1 MTTRRL
7 GYVLAGLL
15 TAALIVYLAFATGV
29 VAPYLDGYDVANP
42 EGYDHATVSVVDAE
56 SGEELGRVQAA
67 VADTFLKRYVGL
79 SDTDRLPPDRGMLF
93 VHDTPGEYTYVMRGM
108 SFGLDVVFV
117 AENRTIT
124 EIHHAPAPGPGED
137 GSRDRYTGH
146 GQYVLEVDRNWTTA
160 HGVEEGDEVQFDLS

>member
-7 GYVLAGLL
+7 GSVLAGLL
-15 TAALIVYLAFATGV
+15 TVAVLVYLGFATGV
-29 VAPYLDGYDVANP
+29 VAPYLDGYDAAEP
-42 EGYDHATVSVVDAE
+42 EGYDHATVRVVDAE
-56 SGEELGRVQAA
+56 SGEELGRVEAA

-79 SDTDRLPPDRGMLF
+79 SDTDRLPSDRGMLF
-93 VHDTPGEYTYVMRGM
+93 VHDEPGEYTYVMRGM

-124 EIHHAPAPGPGED
+124 EIHHAPAPRPDED

-146 GQYVLEVDRNWTTA
+146 GRYVLEVNRNWTTDR
-160 HGVEEGDEVQFDLS
+160 GVAVGDEVRFDLS

>member
-7 GYVLAGLL
+7 GYVLTGLFVL
-15 TAALIVYLAFATGV
+15 AALVYLGFATGA
-29 VAPYLDGYDVANP
+29 VAPYLSGYHGDSS
-42 EGYDHATVSVVDAE
+42 EGYDHTTVRVVDAE
-56 SGEELGRVQAA
+56 SGEELGQVEAA

-93 VHDTPGEYTYVMRGM
+93 VHDEPGEYTYVMRNM

-124 EIHHAPAPGPGED
+124 AIHHAPAPGPDED
-137 GSRDRYTGH
+137 GASQRYSGE
-146 GQYVLEVDRNWTTA
+146 GRYVLEVNRGWTTD
-160 HGVEEGDEVQFDLS
+160 HGVEVGDELRFEL